1 MGHKAAE
8 TTQSISSAFGPET
21 VNGPTVQWWF
31 RKIYKGDGGLGD
43 EEHSGRPLEVGKN
56 QLRGSSKLVLLKLHE
71 KLPKNSVST
80 ILWSFDI
87 WIKLERW
94 KNSISGCLMSWPWIK
109 KIVILKCHHLLFYT
123 IPTNEFSIVLWHIT
137 KSGFYMTTG
146 NNQLSGW
153 NKKLQRTSQSQTC
166 PPQRSWSLLGG
177 QLPGQCS
184 FLNPGEH
191 LRSMPS

>member
-8 TTQSISSAFGPET
+8 TTQSINSAFGPET

-109 KIVILKCHHLLFYT
+109 KWPCHFEVSSSLILHNTNKRVLNCIVTYYKKWILYDNRQQPAQWL
-123 IPTNEFSIVLWHIT
+123 E
-137 KSGFYMTTG
+137 
-146 NNQLSGW
+146 
-153 NKKLQRTSQSQTC
+153 
-166 PPQRSWSLLGG
+166 
-177 QLPGQCS
+177 
-184 FLNPGEH
+184 
-191 LRSMPS
+191 